1 MKIAASDGCPLCGQF
16 LYSLEDMKISKESTD
31 VGVVIVRQR
40 YFDRSVWMI
49 DIGGFH
55 AEVLVSVLPASSY
68 RPASFEY
75 CRLTNIDDDTPRMS
89 NTINQRDPQQGLPLI
104 KTWLHNCL
112 SHEKCHVAE
121 KLVLPTRLIYVGD
134 EYPRFVSSNSIE
146 GFPKYATLSHCVS
159 SLNIQ
164 IFPVFPRLSLSCL
177 LSQLILGI

>member
-75 CRLTNIDDDTPRMS
+75 CRLTT
-89 NTINQRDPQQGLPLI
+89 
-104 KTWLHNCL
+104 
-112 SHEKCHVAE
+112 
-121 KLVLPTRLIYVGD
+121 
-134 EYPRFVSSNSIE
+134 
-146 GFPKYATLSHCVS
+146 
-159 SLNIQ
+159 
-164 IFPVFPRLSLSCL
+164 
-177 LSQLILGI
+177 